1 MAIEITIPRLG
12 WNMDEGSFGEWLKA
26 DGDHVDPGEPVF
38 TLESDKSVQEVE
50 SVDGGTLHILPGG
63 PQEGDPVDVGTLVG
77 FLLEDGESPP
87 SDAVISTARSAA
99 NSVVSDV
106 SSEVSQA
113 SGSLSDEPD
122 KGALANVR
130 AGKPARR
137 LISPRA
143 ARLAGELGFDWSALT
158 GTGRN
163 GRIREQ
169 DIRAAAGSLG
179 SNRVTR
185 TTPLSTSNL
194 RRTIAQRMLHS
205 VQTTAPVTLTT
216 RLDATNLVSL
226 RQQFRNQKAD
236 VIPAY
241 HDIIA
246 KLTAVTLRQHPIMNC
261 QWLDGAVVEPDGV
274 HIGIAVDT
282 EAGLLVPVIRDCDR
296 LSLTELTRRSS
307 DLVTRARDR
316 KCVPEELTGGTFSIT
331 NLGAFG
337 IDAFTPIINTPQTAV
352 LGIGAIRRE
361 PVVLEDDRIEARDQL
376 TLSLTF
382 DHQVTDGAPAARFL
396 QNLASSLENPAPA
409 LTG

>member
-26 DGDHVDPGEPVF
+26 DGEFVAADEPIF
-38 TLESDKSVQEVE
+38 TFESEKALQEVE
-50 SVDGGTLHILPGG
+50 SVDEGILHILPGG
-63 PQEGDPVDVGTLVG
+63 PEEGDVVEVGTLVG

-87 SDAVISTARSAA
+87 SDTVISTARSAA
-99 NSVVSDV
+99 DNESEQPSETSPVGSSSSPDTSDTTT
-106 SSEVSQA
+106 SADSRTETSQ
-113 SGSLSDEPD
+113 
-122 KGALANVR
+122 
-130 AGKPARR
+130 RR

-143 ARLAGELGFDWSALT
+143 ARVAGELGVDWSALA

-169 DIRAAAGSLG
+169 DIRAAAGTSR
-179 SNRVTR
+179 SNRETR
-185 TTPLSTSNL
+185 TAPLSTSSL

-216 RLDATNLVSL
+216 RVDATNLVSL
-226 RQQFRNQKAD
+226 RQQFRNQNAD

-261 QWLDGAVVEPDGV
+261 QWLDGEVVEPDGI

-296 LSLTELTRRSS
+296 LSLTNLTRRSS
-307 DLVTRARDR
+307 DLITRARER
-316 KCVPEELTGGTFSIT
+316 KCSPEELTGGTFSIT

-352 LGIGAIRRE
+352 LGIGAIRRD
-361 PVVLEDDRIEARDQL
+361 PVVLEDHRIEAREQL